1 MSTTAPHLLIKV
13 SGVDA
18 TGITAAIAHCI
29 ERENGKLLDI
39 EQAATQGLLSLMVMV
54 AIDPAHSAAFEQSV
68 RDELKAFKLEIKFDS
83 IDAVPVV
90 ADPSDRFVATVIA
103 QEIPAKLVAELTA
116 KIAGDKMNIDSIRK
130 LSSSGLSTIELI
142 CSSRSRVNIAQ
153 ITEKLLAV
161 STRFPQV
168 DIAIQRENLY
178 RRSKR
183 LVVFDMD
190 STLIQGEVIDE
201 LADLLGKKA
210 EVSALTKKAME
221 GEMDFQESLIRRVS
235 LLKGLTRKDLDYV
248 YSQIKLSPGAGRLV
262 KALKRLGYRIAI
274 ISGGFTYFVERL
286 KNELGVHY
294 AYANALE
301 FEDEAVTGRLQGLI
315 VDGRRKADLLELLAQ
330 QEGVLLDQVI
340 AIGDGAN
347 DLQMLKKAGLGIA
360 FNAKPLTKAL
370 VGTSITHKSM
380 DSILYLLGITDRELD
395 EMGIK

>member
-1 MSTTAPHLLIKV
+1 MTQQILVKV
-13 SGVDA
+13 SGIDA
-18 TGITAAIAHCI
+18 PGITAAITHCI

-39 EQAATQGLLSLMVMV
+39 EQAATQGLLSLMVLV
-54 AIDPAHSAAFEQSV
+54 GVDPAKTAEFENSV
-68 RDELKAFKLEIKFDS
+68 RNELKSYKLEIKFDQ
-83 IDAVPVV
+83 IDAAATI
-90 ADPSDRFVATVIA
+90 ADPADRFVATVIA
-103 QEIPAKLVAELTA
+103 HEVPAKLVAELTA
-116 KIAGDKMNIDSIRK
+116 KIAADNMNIDSIRK
-130 LSSSGLSTIELI
+130 LSSSGLSTIEMI
-142 CSSRSRVNIAQ
+142 CSSKTKVNLAQ
-153 ITEKLLAV
+153 ITENLLGV

-210 EVSALTKKAME
+210 EVSALTKRAME

-248 YSQIKLSPGAGRLV
+248 YSQIKLSPGAGKLV

-301 FEDEAVTGRLQGLI
+301 LEDETVTGRLQGLI

-340 AIGDGAN
+340 AVGDGAN

-360 FNAKPLTKAL
+360 FNAKPITKAL
-370 VGTSITHKSM
+370 VGTSITHKNM
-380 DSILYLLGITDRELD
+380 DSILYLLGITDRELG
-395 EMGIK
+395 EMGIR

>member
-1 MSTTAPHLLIKV
+1 MTQQLLVKV

-18 TGITAAIAHCI
+18 PGITAAIAHCI
-29 ERENGKLLDI
+29 EKETGKLLDI
-39 EQAATQGLLSLMVMV
+39 EQAATQGLLSLMVLV
-54 AIDPAHSAAFEQSV
+54 AVEPAKAAPFEQGV
-68 RDELKAFKLEIKFDS
+68 RDALKSYQLEIKFDR
-83 IDAVPVV
+83 IDSAPAL
-90 ADPSDRFVATVIA
+90 ADPADRFVATVIA
-103 QEIPAKLVAELTA
+103 QEIPAKLLAELTS
-116 KIAGDKMNIDSIRK
+116 KIAADKMNIDLIRK
-130 LSSSGLSTIELI
+130 LSSGGLSTIELI
-142 CSSRSRVNIAQ
+142 CSSKTKVNIAQ

-201 LADLLGKKA
+201 LAELLGKKA
-210 EVSALTKKAME
+210 EVSELTRRAMH

-235 LLKGLTRKDLDYV
+235 LLKGLTRKDLDFV

-301 FEDEAVTGRLQGLI
+301 LEDETVTGRLQGLI

-370 VGTSITHKSM
+370 AGTSITHKSM

-395 EMGIK
+395 ELGIK

>member
-1 MSTTAPHLLIKV
+1 MAKQLLLKV

-18 TGITAAIAHCI
+18 PGITAAIATCI
-29 ERENGKLLDI
+29 NQENCKLLDI
-39 EQAATQGLLSLMVMV
+39 EQAATHGLLSLMVLV
-54 AIDPAHSAAFEQSV
+54 SLEDSQVSAFEKHA
-68 RDELKAFKLEIKFDS
+68 REALAPFHLDLKFEILDGSFS
-83 IDAVPVV
+83 PP
-90 ADPSDRFVATVIA
+90 DPTDRFVATVIA
-103 QEIPAKLVAELTA
+103 EEIPAKLLAELTS
-116 KIAGDKMNIDSIRK
+116 KIAADNFNIDLIRK
-130 LSSSGLSTIELI
+130 LNSSGLSTIELI
-142 CSSRSRVNIAQ
+142 CSSRSKVNIAQ
-153 ITEKLLAV
+153 VTEKLLGVAV
-161 STRFPQV
+161 RFPGV
-168 DIAIQRENLY
+168 DIATQRENLY

-190 STLIQGEVIDE
+190 STLIQGEVVDE
-201 LADLLGKKA
+201 LAELLGKKA
-210 EVSALTKKAME
+210 EVSALTKAAME

-235 LLKGLTRKDLDYV
+235 LLKGLTRKDLDFV

-262 KALKRLGYRIAI
+262 RALKRMGYRIAI

-301 FEDEAVTGRLQGLI
+301 LEDETVTGRLQGLI

-380 DSILYLLGITDRELD
+380 ESILYLLGISDRDLN
-395 EMGIK
+395 EMGIR

>member
-1 MSTTAPHLLIKV
+1 MSQQQLLIKV
-13 SGVDA
+13 FGIDGP
-18 TGITAAIAHCI
+18 GITAAIATCI
-29 ERENGKLLDI
+29 DRENGKLLDI
-39 EQAATQGLLSLMVMV
+39 EQAATHGLLSLMVLV
-54 AIDPAHSAAFEQSV
+54 LVDKEHVPQFEKSIREQ
-68 RDELKAFKLEIKFDS
+68 LKPYQLDVKFDLL
-83 IDAVPVV
+83 DGAPLV
-90 ADPSDRFVATVIA
+90 ADPSERIVATVIA
-103 QEIPAKLVAELTA
+103 EEIPTRMVAELTTKLA
-116 KIAGDKMNIDSIRK
+116 NDKMNIDSIRK
-130 LSSSGLSTIELI
+130 LSANGLSTIELI
-142 CSSRSRVNIAQ
+142 CSSKAKVNMAQ
-153 ITEKLLAV
+153 TTEKLLAIAR
-161 STRFPQV
+161 SFPGV
-168 DIAIQRENLY
+168 DIAVQRENLY

-201 LADLLGKKA
+201 LAELLGKKK
-210 EVSALTKKAME
+210 EVSALTKAAME

-248 YSQIKLSPGAGRLV
+248 HSQIKLSPGAARLV

-286 KNELGVHY
+286 KNELGAHY
-294 AYANALE
+294 AYANSLE
-301 FEDEAVTGRLQGLI
+301 FEEETVTGRLQGLI

-330 QEGVLLDQVI
+330 QEGVSLDQVI

-360 FNAKPLTKAL
+360 FNAKPLTKSL

-395 EMGIK
+395 EMGIR

>member
-1 MSTTAPHLLIKV
+1 MTKHLLLKV

-18 TGITAAIAHCI
+18 TGITAAIATCI
-29 ERENGKLLDI
+29 DTENSKLLDI
-39 EQAATQGLLSLMVMV
+39 EQATTQGLLSLMVLV
-54 AIDPAHSAAFEQSV
+54 SLENDQVPLFEKRV
-68 RDELKAFKLEIKFDS
+68 REELKKFQLELKFDLIDGS
-83 IDAVPVV
+83 ILMP
-90 ADPSDRFVATVIA
+90 DPTERFVATVIA
-103 QEIPAKLVAELTA
+103 EEIPAKLLAELTRM
-116 KIAGDKMNIDSIRK
+116 IAADKFNIDSIRK
-130 LSSSGLSTIELI
+130 LNSSGLSTIEMI
-142 CSSRSRVNIAQ
+142 CSSKAKVNIAQ
-153 ITEKLLAV
+153 VTEKLLGVA
-161 STRFPQV
+161 SRFPFV
-168 DIAIQRENLY
+168 DIATQKENLY

-190 STLIQGEVIDE
+190 STLIQGEVVDE
-201 LADLLGKKA
+201 LADLLGKKK
-210 EVSALTKKAME
+210 EVSELTKAAME

-262 KALKRLGYRIAI
+262 KALKRMGYRIAI

-301 FEDEAVTGRLQGLI
+301 LEDETVTGRLQGLI
-315 VDGRRKADLLELLAQ
+315 VDARRKADLLELLAQ
-330 QEGVLLDQVI
+330 QEGILLDQVI

-380 DSILYLLGITDRELD
+380 DSILYLLGITDRDLD
-395 EMGIK
+395 EMGIR

>member
-1 MSTTAPHLLIKV
+1 MNQQLLLKV
-13 SGVDA
+13 FGIDGP
-18 TGITAAIAHCI
+18 GITAAIATCI
-29 ERENGKLLDI
+29 DRENGKLLDI
-39 EQAATQGLLSLMVMV
+39 EQAATQGLLSLMVLV
-54 AIDPAHSAAFEQSV
+54 SVEVEQVSQFEQSI
-68 RDELKAFKLEIKFDS
+68 REELKPYHLDLKFDR
-83 IDAVPVV
+83 IDSTPIVP
-90 ADPSDRFVATVIA
+90 DPSERIVATVIA
-103 QEIPAKLVAELTA
+103 QEIPTRLVAELTTKLA
-116 KIAGDKMNIDSIRK
+116 LDQMNIDSIRK
-130 LSSSGLSTIELI
+130 LSANGLSTIELI
-142 CSSRSRVNIAQ
+142 CSSKLRVNIAQ
-153 ITEKLLAV
+153 TTEKLLAI
-161 STRFPQV
+161 SMRFPGV
-168 DIAIQRENLY
+168 DIAVQKENLY

-201 LADLLGKKA
+201 LADLLGKKK
-210 EVSALTKKAME
+210 EVSALTKAAME
-221 GEMDFQESLIRRVS
+221 GEMDFQESLLRRVS

-248 YSQIKLSPGAGRLV
+248 YSRIQLSPGAGRLV

-301 FEDEAVTGRLQGLI
+301 FENETVTGRLQGLI
-315 VDGRRKADLLELLAQ
+315 VDARRKADLLELLAQ
-330 QEGVLLDQVI
+330 QEGVSLDQVI

-395 EMGIK
+395 EMGIR

>member
-1 MSTTAPHLLIKV
+1 MSESQQLLIKV

-18 TGITAAIAHCI
+18 TGITAAITHCI
-29 ERENGKLLDI
+29 ARENGKLLDI

-54 AIDPAHSAAFEQSV
+54 AIDPAHAAAFEQSV
-68 RDELKAFKLEIKFDS
+68 RDELKAFKLELKFDR
-83 IDAVPVV
+83 IDSAPTV
-90 ADPSDRFVATVIA
+90 ADPADRFVATVIA

-142 CSSRSRVNIAQ
+142 CSSASRVNIAQ

-168 DIAIQRENLY
+168 DIAIQKENLY

-221 GEMDFQESLIRRVS
+221 GEMDFQESLIR
-235 LLKGLTRKDLDYV
+235 KDLDYV
-248 YSQIKLSPGAGRLV
+248 YSHIKLSPGAGRLV

>member
-1 MSTTAPHLLIKV
+1 MNQQLLLKV
-13 SGVDA
+13 SGPDGP
-18 TGITAAIAHCI
+18 GITAGITACI
-29 ERENGKLLDI
+29 EPEQGRLLDI
-39 EQAATQGLLSLMVMV
+39 EQAVTHGLLSLMVLV
-54 AIDPAHSAAFEQSV
+54 ELPAERAAAFEAKV
-68 RDELKAFKLEIKFDS
+68 RENLSTFRLDVSFQVIEGTHQ
-83 IDAVPVV
+83 VP
-90 ADPSDRFVATVIA
+90 DPAGRFVVTIIA
-103 QEIPAKLVAELTA
+103 PEVPASLVAKLTSALADT
-116 KIAGDKMNIDSIRK
+116 KSNIDLIRK
-130 LSSSGLSTIELI
+130 LSSGGLSTLELI
-142 CSSRSRVNIAQ
+142 CSSQARVNLAG
-153 ITEKLLAV
+153 ITESLVQVASK
-161 STRFPQV
+161 FPGV

-201 LADLLGKKA
+201 MAALCGKKD
-210 EVSALTKKAME
+210 EVSALTKRAME
-221 GEMDFQESLIRRVS
+221 GEMDFQESILRRVS

-248 YSQIKLSPGAGRLV
+248 YSEIKFSPGAERLIKV
-262 KALKRLGYRIAI
+262 LKRLGYRVAI

-286 KNELGVHY
+286 KNELGIHY

-301 FEDEAVTGRLQGLI
+301 LDGDTVTGRLTGLI

-360 FNAKPLTKAL
+360 FNAKPFTKAM

-380 DSILYLLGITDRELD
+380 DSILYLLGITDREIA
-395 EMGIK
+395 EMGIRGT